1 MYDKYFTAN
10 QFSLGS
16 TKLPKHKGILFSG
29 GTATTGSSTI
39 HVLNN
44 GPTGATAALT
54 LVINQSPYIL
64 PMQVYAVTAL
74 ATGVTAWYIT

>member
-1 MYDKYFTAN
+1 MYDKYFQAN

-29 GTATTGSSTI
+29 GTAGTASSTI
-39 HVLNN
+39 HVVT
-44 GPTGATAALT
+44 PPGATAALG
-54 LVINQSPYIL
+54 LVVNQSPYIL

-74 ATGVTAWYIT
+74 AGGMTAWYIN

>member
-1 MYDKYFTAN
+1 MYDKYFQAN

-29 GTATTGSSTI
+29 GTASTAASTI
-39 HVLNN
+39 HVVNN
-44 GPTGATAALT
+44 AGATAT
-54 LVINQSPYIL
+54 LGLVVNQSPYIL

>member
-1 MYDKYFTAN
+1 MYDKYFQAN

-29 GTATTGSSTI
+29 GTAGTASSTI
-39 HVLNN
+39 HVVTT
-44 GPTGATAALT
+44 PGATAALG
-54 LVINQSPYIL
+54 LVVNQSPYIL

-74 ATGVTAWYIT
+74 AGGMTAWYIN

>member
-16 TKLPKHKGILFSG
+16 SRLPKHKGILFSG

-44 GPTGATAALT
+44 GPTGATASIG

-64 PMQVYAVTAL
+64 PMQVYAIPTL
-74 ATGVTAWYIT
+74 AGGVTAMYIS

>member
-29 GTATTGSSTI
+29 GVAATGASTI
-39 HVLNN
+39 HVVN
-44 GPTGATAALT
+44 PAGATAAMSII
-54 LVINQSPYIL
+54 VNQSPYIL
-64 PMQVYAVTAL
+64 PMQVYAITTLASGMTA
-74 ATGVTAWYIT
+74 AYIN